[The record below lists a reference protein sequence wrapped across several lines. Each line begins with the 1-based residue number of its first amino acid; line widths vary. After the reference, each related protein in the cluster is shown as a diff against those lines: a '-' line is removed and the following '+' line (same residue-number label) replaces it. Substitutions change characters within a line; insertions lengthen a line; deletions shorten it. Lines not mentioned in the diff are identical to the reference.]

1 MSRELVYRAQCDVCK
16 DEAIVEID
24 SPEGDTKLNLDVP
37 FTIGDRTVL
46 LDLCDSDLL
55 EAQDRF
61 EDYFSVGRTPAAEK
75 PKRKSPV
82 PRVRTAD
89 DEAKTY
95 PCTQPGCDFIG
106 KRPQGLGAHRRNA
119 HGMKGRTAK

>member
-1 MSRELVYRAQCDVCK
+1 MSRELVYRAKCDVCK

-24 SPEGDTKLNLDVP
+24 VPGFNQKLNLDVP
-37 FTIGDRTVL
+37 LTIGERTVL
-46 LDLCDSDLL
+46 LDLCDSDLF

-61 EDYFSVGRTPAAEK
+61 EDYFSVGRAPAAEK
-75 PKRKSPV
+75 PKRKSPTL
-82 PRVRTAD
+82 RVRTAE
-89 DEAKTY
+89 DETKTY
-95 PCTQPGCDFIG
+95 PCTQPDCDFVG